1 MNDSVYQSHFQSYS
15 QHIDSASAMQLAYYQ
30 SSQIEGT
37 QPWLFD
43 QRKTSYDQ
51 SCARAP
57 VRSNSLLYTSEFA
70 DPNSNLELPGQE
82 LAMPH
87 PVYSSSSGYPMASLE
102 GVPSNG
108 MYYHRETV
116 ATASSHGTP
125 DPMYGSPSPAFI
137 ERRQQ
142 LDLPSEAFSHSWSN
156 SGAFQVPPNF
166 ADAHTSVR
174 YSPYTVKSQR
184 PINGQD
190 IGTDTPPSPPSL
202 SRSKRSSTSPSPG
215 PLTPATGHISLQTEL
230 YPVGSESRPTSSSSS
245 RNLSGRNEEVDPDR
259 PYPCNSCRMAFARQH
274 DLTRH
279 SRVHSGETPY
289 YCHGCRQGFRRSD
302 ARSRHWGKDAQCLAL
317 HQRLVEGTEEGR
329 KLQKSL
335 LRLSDKVGRVGTA
348 SFRVHKPPTRSI
360 RGTGAQP

>member
-1 MNDSVYQSHFQSYS
+1 MNDSAYQSHFQNYS
-15 QHIDSASAMQLAYYQ
+15 QHIDSASAMQLAYYR
-30 SSQIEGT
+30 SSQVEDA
-37 QPWLFD
+37 QPWLFG
-43 QRKTSYDQ
+43 QHKTSYDE
-51 SCARAP
+51 SCARMP
-57 VRSNSLLYTSEFA
+57 VRSDSLLYTSEFA

-82 LAMPH
+82 LAIPY
-87 PVYSSSSGYPMASLE
+87 PAYSSSSGYSMTSLE
-102 GVPSNG
+102 GPPSNG
-108 MYYHRETV
+108 MYHLGETV
-116 ATASSHGTP
+116 APASSHINP
-125 DPMYGSPSPAFI
+125 EPMYGSPAPAFI

-142 LDLPSEAFSHSWSN
+142 LDLPSEPFLHSWSN
-156 SGAFQVPPNF
+156 GPVFQSPPNF

-184 PINGQD
+184 PINGHD
-190 IGTDTPPSPPSL
+190 TGSDTPPSPLSL

-215 PLTPATGHISLQTEL
+215 PLTPAIGHISLQTEL
-230 YPVGSESRPTSSSSS
+230 CAVGLESRPTSSGSS
-245 RNLSGRNEEVDPDR
+245 RNIYGRSDEVDPDR

-360 RGTGAQP
+360 RGTGAHQ